1 MPIKIPQSLPAAEI
15 LENENIFIMD
25 EQRAVT
31 QDIRPLKIG
40 ILNLMPTKEITET
53 QLLRL
58 LSNTPLQIDVQLL
71 TTATYQSKH
80 TDAHHLSSFYKTF
93 DEVKNKKF
101 DGLIIT
107 GAPVE
112 RLEFDDI
119 HYWEELCGIMDW
131 ANQNV
136 FSTLYVCWGA
146 FAGLYYNCNIKKR
159 PLEKKISGI
168 FRHRTLI
175 PSDPLL
181 RGFDEVFTAPHS
193 RYSYVAREDIEKNEK
208 LKLLAVSDE
217 AGVYLAA
224 SKNFRQVYVTGHP
237 EYDAE
242 TLKLEYER
250 DINKGLN
257 PDKPVNYFPGD
268 DETGAPVNTWR
279 SHAHLLYSNW
289 LNYYVYQIT
298 PYDIE
303 EIGK

>member
-40 ILNLMPTKEITET
+40 ILNLMPTKEVTET

-58 LSNTPLQIDVQLL
+58 LSNTPMQIDVQLL

-80 TDAHHLSSFYKTF
+80 TDAHHLSSFNKTF
-93 DEVKNKKF
+93 DEVKKKKF

-119 HYWEELCGIMDW
+119 LYWEELCGIMDW

-146 FAGLYYNCNIKKR
+146 FAGLYYNCNI
-159 PLEKKISGI
+159 
-168 FRHRTLI
+168 
-175 PSDPLL
+175 
-181 RGFDEVFTAPHS
+181 
-193 RYSYVAREDIEKNEK
+193 
-208 LKLLAVSDE
+208 
-217 AGVYLAA
+217 
-224 SKNFRQVYVTGHP
+224 
-237 EYDAE
+237 
-242 TLKLEYER
+242 
-250 DINKGLN
+250 
-257 PDKPVNYFPGD
+257 
-268 DETGAPVNTWR
+268 
-279 SHAHLLYSNW
+279 
-289 LNYYVYQIT
+289 
-298 PYDIE
+298 
-303 EIGK
+303 